1 MPHNQIMKSKEQQKK
16 IGFDSIDP
24 IMMARIQALRLMDDD
39 FMSVVFDGDIELT
52 EFLLRILL
60 SRDDLTVKSVM
71 SQKEKRNLFGRSV
84 RLDIIAEDDKGKLYN
99 VEVQRADKGASPK
112 RVRFNLAMLD
122 SHLLQKDA
130 DFDALPETYI
140 IFITEHDYYKKGK
153 PVYEIEKT
161 VKGTDL
167 TFDDGCKIMY
177 VNGAYKAD
185 DAIGHL
191 MHDFRTADASE
202 MYYNEIANRVR
213 IHKQEEQ
220 GAKAMCRIFEEY
232 GEEVRAEA
240 TATATAKART
250 EFVEELLKQNKLTDE
265 EISVVAKVPLE
276 QVRQIAERLA
286 VTV

>member
-1 MPHNQIMKSKEQQKK
+1 MKSEEQQK
-16 IGFDSIDP
+16 GGLDSIDP
-24 IMMARIQALRLMDDD
+24 KMMARIQALRLMDND
-39 FMSVVFDGDIELT
+39 FMSVVFDGDTKLT
-52 EFLLRILL
+52 EFTLRILL

-71 SQKEKRNLFGRSV
+71 SQKEKRNIFGRSV
-84 RLDIIAEDDKGKLYN
+84 RLDILAEDDKGKLYN
-99 VEVQRADKGASPK
+99 VEIQRADKGASPK

-122 SHLLQKDA
+122 SHLLQKND

-140 IFITEHDYYKKGK
+140 IFITENDYFNKGM
-153 PVYEIEKT
+153 PVYQIEKN

-167 TFDDGCKIMY
+167 TFDDGCNIMY

-191 MHDFRTADASE
+191 MHDFRTADANQ
-202 MYYNEIANRVR
+202 MYYNEIAGRVR

-220 GAKAMCRIFEEY
+220 GAKTMCRIIEEY

-240 TATATAKART
+240 MAEAKTKAKAEFT
-250 EFVEELLKQNKLTDE
+250 EKLLRQNKLTYE
-265 EISVVAKVPLE
+265 EIAEASGVPLE
-276 QVRQIAERLA
+276 EVKQIAERLA